1 VNLVFEGHDLTIFC
15 RMHSIAEDKED
26 IVASGRNDTQEK
38 RKSKRE
44 KRYSSVSECLQG
56 IDSRLVLARPPGR

>member
-1 VNLVFEGHDLTIFC
+1 MNLVFEGHDLPIFC